1 MADNKLANIS
11 VLFEGMDV
19 SDETIEKFQTNLEA
33 VISEKV
39 SAYKAEIDENNEKAI
54 SEAVEEQVA
63 DITTKVD
70 DYLSYVVE
78 AWAEEN
84 KLAIEGGIKLEIMES
99 FIDGMKN
106 LFTEHYVDV
115 PEGKDDMV
123 SAAEKKVAALQ
134 GDLNEAVENA
144 IALKKELDAIKRAGI
159 VSEASKGLT
168 DTQKEKF
175 TALLEGVEAA
185 DSEVFA
191 KKAITIRESFF
202 KKENATTEND
212 DTNAGRKTAD
222 PTDAMSRY
230 VNAL

>member
-1 MADNKLANIS
+1 MAEKNLADIS

-78 AWAEEN
+78 DWAEQN
-84 KLAIEGGIKLEIMES
+84 RLAIEGGIKLEIMES
-99 FIDGMKN
+99 FIDGMKT

-115 PEGKDDMV
+115 PEGKDDIV
-123 SAAEKKVAALQ
+123 SAAEAKVTALQ
-134 GDLNEAVENA
+134 DDLNEAVQKS
-144 IALKKELDAIKRAGI
+144 ISLRKELDTIKRDGI
-159 VSEASKGLT
+159 VAEASKGLT

-175 TALLEGVEAA
+175 SALLEGVEAP

-191 KKAITIRESFF
+191 KKATTIRESFF
-202 KKENATTEND
+202 KKENATEND
-212 DTNAGRKTAD
+212 DTNAAPQGNA
-222 PTDAMSRY
+222 TDVMSRY